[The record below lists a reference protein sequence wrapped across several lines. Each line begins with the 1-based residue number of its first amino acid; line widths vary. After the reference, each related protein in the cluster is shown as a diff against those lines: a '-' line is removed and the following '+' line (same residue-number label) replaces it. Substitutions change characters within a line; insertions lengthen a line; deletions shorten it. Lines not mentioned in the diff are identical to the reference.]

1 MADVYGGAYTQ
12 KQKNLR
18 TNQIPTSQYFL
29 PVALKLLEWLML
41 RRLTSYLD
49 AARTLPTELCGFRA
63 KRCIADAIGDI
74 ASTSEQARACH
85 QSVLCIPG
93 HAQGV

>member
-1 MADVYGGAYTQ
+1 MADIYGGAYRQ

-18 TNQIPTSQYFL
+18 TNQIPTGQYFL

-49 AARTLPTELCGFRA
+49 AARTPPTELCGFRA
-63 KRCIADAIGDI
+63 KRCTADAIGDI
-74 ASTSEQARACH
+74 ASTLEQARASH
-85 QSVLCIPG
+85 QTVYTVYS
-93 HAQGV
+93 